1 MKNIYRMLLNLR
13 NIEEVKEYLSLK
25 NINITCDDIF
35 NLRKLF
41 NNCYD
46 HSDVLNVK
54 QLDEVI
60 GGVLHFIILPEKDSK
75 IYANS
80 GTLFEQ
86 CFFDLKLNR
95 FIPIDN
101 DCLPFVSR
109 SEKNVVY
116 VASVKEPKEFD
127 ENIISFE
134 FVEISSNICVDVNNI
149 PNKFLPIVDKVR
161 EAFGIEYIM
170 DIIPNFNNRHQLFN
184 TRAIDEVNLQKI
196 LEINKTMKWST

>member
-1 MKNIYRMLLNLR
+1 MI
-13 NIEEVKEYLSLK
+13 
-25 NINITCDDIF
+25 
-35 NLRKLF
+35 
-41 NNCYD
+41 
-46 HSDVLNVK
+46 
-54 QLDEVI
+54 
-60 GGVLHFIILPEKDSK
+60 
-75 IYANS
+75 
-80 GTLFEQ
+80 EQ

-116 VASVKEPKEFD
+116 LASAKEYKEFD

-134 FVEISSNICVDVNNI
+134 FVEISSNIYVDVNNI
-149 PNKFLPIVDKVR
+149 PNEFLPIVDKVR

-170 DIIPNFNNRHQLFN
+170 DIIPNFNNRHQLFS

-196 LEINKTMKWST
+196 LEINKTMK